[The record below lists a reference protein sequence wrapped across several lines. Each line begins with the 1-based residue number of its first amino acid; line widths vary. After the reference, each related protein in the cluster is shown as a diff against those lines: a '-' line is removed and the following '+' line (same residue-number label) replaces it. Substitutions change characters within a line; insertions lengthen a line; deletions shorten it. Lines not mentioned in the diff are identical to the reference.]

1 MAPHRLLP
9 SEQAHTGPSP
19 AAFPHCSPS
28 LAANSFETGFNK
40 RKACFS
46 LNPNPCLYRQ
56 CSIFCAFQT
65 VNQILR
71 PGTGTLHVTASS
83 RIHKA
88 QLLMGLDQRGWS
100 LPSTSGSGP
109 PMEGPCFL
117 HMRCLFLSLGRIPL
131 LITECTIRTKAG
143 SFERRL
149 HIRGAF

>member
-9 SEQAHTGPSP
+9 SERAHTGPSP

-28 LAANSFETGFNK
+28 LAANSCFETGFNK

-46 LNPNPCLYRQ
+46 MNPKPCLYRQ
-56 CSIFCAFQT
+56 CSIFCAFKT

-71 PGTGTLHVTASS
+71 PGTGTVHVTASP

-88 QLLMGLDQRGWS
+88 QLLMGLDQRVVPAFDLRLWA
-100 LPSTSGSGP
+100 

-117 HMRCLFLSLGRIPL
+117 HMRCFSALGEFLFSSQNGL
-131 LITECTIRTKAG
+131 
-143 SFERRL
+143 
-149 HIRGAF
+149 